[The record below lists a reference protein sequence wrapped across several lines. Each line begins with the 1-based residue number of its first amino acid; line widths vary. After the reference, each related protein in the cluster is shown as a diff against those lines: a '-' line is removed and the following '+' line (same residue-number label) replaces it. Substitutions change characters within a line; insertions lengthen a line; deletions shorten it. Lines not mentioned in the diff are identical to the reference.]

1 MTSSRLLWIP
11 TTRPFSDA
19 GVRAIVDEFEATL
32 DEEYKEEHGAN
43 LGECVDKLQKKI
55 VRRWLANGKR
65 VDGRGMEEV
74 RPLAAEVHVLPRV
87 HGSGMF
93 TRGQTQV
100 LTLCTL
106 GTLGDAQELDTIFE
120 EKEKRYIHHYNFPS
134 FSVGETRPSRG
145 PGRREIGHGALAE
158 RALLPVIPPVSEFP
172 YALRLVSEV
181 ISSNGSTS
189 QGSVCGSTLA
199 LMDAGV
205 PIKAPVAGISC
216 GLITD
221 GGQETTFTDIQGVE
235 DFYGDMDFKVAGTK
249 KGITAIQVDIKV
261 DGLTPNIIKQA
272 FEKCRV
278 ARYGILDEIMLKA
291 IPQPREDVSDWAPKM
306 TTMHINPDKIREVIG
321 KGGSVIQNIVAES
334 GAKVDIEDDG
344 TVTIASVDEAAGA
357 EARRRVEELAAT
369 VEVGK
374 VYEGKVQRLL
384 DFGAIV
390 QVLPGRDGLLHISQ
404 IAHERVNQVSDYLKE
419 GQTVRVKVLEIDD
432 KDRIRLS
439 MKALIEK
446 PEHKEKK
453 EETGQQEGNPDI
465 IKG

>member
-1 MTSSRLLWIP
+1 MTSLKQLW
-11 TTRPFSDA
+11 TRST
-19 GVRAIVDEFEATL
+19 R
-32 DEEYKEEHGAN
+32 EEHGAN

-158 RALLPVIPPVSEFP
+158 RSLLPVIPPVSEFP
-172 YALRLVSEV
+172 YALRLVS
-181 ISSNGSTS
+181 GCFPPTAPP
-189 QGSVCGSTLA
+189 LRA
-199 LMDAGV
+199 LFVV
-205 PIKAPVAGISC
+205 PLWLLWMPVSPSRLPLPVFPC

-249 KGITAIQVDIKV
+249 KGITGIQVDIKV
-261 DGLTPNIIKQA
+261 DGLTPSIIKPA

-278 ARYGILDEIMLKA
+278 ARYGILDEIMLKGY
-291 IPQPREDVSDWAPKM
+291 P
-306 TTMHINPDKIREVIG
+306 
-321 KGGSVIQNIVAES
+321 
-334 GAKVDIEDDG
+334 
-344 TVTIASVDEAAGA
+344 AAA
-357 EARRRVEELAAT
+357 
-369 VEVGK
+369 
-374 VYEGKVQRLL
+374 
-384 DFGAIV
+384 
-390 QVLPGRDGLLHISQ
+390 
-404 IAHERVNQVSDYLKE
+404 
-419 GQTVRVKVLEIDD
+419 
-432 KDRIRLS
+432 
-439 MKALIEK
+439 
-446 PEHKEKK
+446 
-453 EETGQQEGNPDI
+453 
-465 IKG
+465 

>member
-1 MTSSRLLWIP
+1 MI
-11 TTRPFSDA
+11 DA
-19 GVRAIVDEFEATL
+19 IFKAHEVNQEIIKFIDTIVAECGKPKHSYESCAVPEELFTAIRELVPQEEMEEAVFTDEKQKREENIRAITERLEEAFA
-32 DEEYKEEHGAN
+32 DNEEWLAV
-43 LGECVDKLQKKI
+43 LGEAVYQYQKKT
-55 VRRWLANGKR
+55 VRKMILKDHKR
-65 VDGRGMEEV
+65 PDGRGITEI
-74 RPLAAEVHVLPRV
+74 RPLAAEIDILPRV

-321 KGGSVIQNIVAES
+321 KGGSVIQNS
-334 GAKVDIEDDG
+334 FRKD
-344 TVTIASVDEAAGA
+344 S
-357 EARRRVEELAAT
+357 LA
-369 VEVGK
+369 
-374 VYEGKVQRLL
+374 
-384 DFGAIV
+384 
-390 QVLPGRDGLLHISQ
+390 
-404 IAHERVNQVSDYLKE
+404 N
-419 GQTVRVKVLEIDD
+419 
-432 KDRIRLS
+432 RIF
-439 MKALIEK
+439 
-446 PEHKEKK
+446 P
-453 EETGQQEGNPDI
+453 
-465 IKG
+465 